1 MYFDDMDKIGVA
13 EFRMHN
19 MWLHENW
26 RLTNHSEG
34 DMLSFQLEQII
45 E

>member
-1 MYFDDMDKIGVA
+1 MYFDDMDIVKYRGT
-13 EFRMHN
+13 RK
-19 MWLHENW
+19 LG
-26 RLTNHSEG
+26 LTNHSEG

>member
-1 MYFDDMDKIGVA
+1 MYLDDRYRKIGV
-13 EFRMHN
+13 
-19 MWLHENW
+19 HENW
-26 RLTNHSEG
+26 RLTNQSEG

>member
-1 MYFDDMDKIGVA
+1 MYFDDMDIVKYRG
-13 EFRMHN
+13 
-19 MWLHENW
+19 HENW

>member
-1 MYFDDMDKIGVA
+1 MYLDDRYRKIGVHA
-13 EFRMHN
+13 
-19 MWLHENW
+19 NW
-26 RLTNHSEG
+26 RLTNSEG

>member
-1 MYFDDMDKIGVA
+1 MYFDDGYRKIGVHA
-13 EFRMHN
+13 
-19 MWLHENW
+19 NW

-45 E
+45 A